1 MEHEN
6 TNKRSYC
13 KNCGFPQSVCL
24 CADVRPIV
32 NRTRVII
39 LQHPSERKIAKNTAR
54 LLQIGLTHCTL
65 VVGETASDFAP
76 LRTSLS
82 ANSAVLYPSP
92 SSMPLSPDSSPILPP
107 ESLIMLDG
115 TWRKAYKLWQLND
128 WLHALPAYHL
138 DNPPAGIYQRK
149 AKQASQLSTLEAC
162 NLALHALEQTPT
174 DNLLSL
180 LKARQ
185 QKGF

>member
-1 MEHEN
+1 MESEN

-13 KNCGFPQSVCL
+13 ESCGFPVSVCL
-24 CADVRPIV
+24 CADVRPIA
-32 NRTRVII
+32 NRTQVII

-54 LLQIGLTHCTL
+54 LLQLGLTRCSL

-76 LRTSLS
+76 LRASLP
-82 ANSAVLYPSP
+82 ANSAVLYPS
-92 SSMPLSPDSSPILPP
+92 STSLPLSPEIPLEPRPDN
-107 ESLIMLDG
+107 LIILDG

-128 WLHALPAYHL
+128 WLHTLPGFHL
-138 DNPPAGIYQRK
+138 DDPPAGIYQRK
-149 AKQASQLSTLEAC
+149 AKRANQLSTLEAC

-174 DNLLSL
+174 DNLLGL

-185 QKGF
+185 KKGF